1 MNAEI
6 AAVGRW
12 LAGPWQSEFAN
23 PLVWLIE
30 GLLVFII
37 LYKIISARKGAKL
50 YIRRIAGLSVLDEA
64 IGRATEMG
72 KPILFAPGIGGL
84 DVVGMQ
90 AMSILSHVVKQ
101 CAKYQSRIIV
111 TTADAILYTLTEE
124 VARDAYAAEGRPE
137 GFNSDDI
144 RYLSDQQFAWVSGV
158 VGIQH
163 REKVASCLYFGNFY
177 GESLILAEN
186 GQMVGAI
193 QVAGTPMTT
202 QIPFF
207 LASCDYTI
215 IGDEYYAA
223 SAYLSR
229 EPTLLGSLVGQDLG
243 KLILIATI
251 IIGAIMATL
260 HAHYPDASA
269 LATVFKVF
277 SGYFGGPK

>member
-1 MNAEI
+1 MHETM
-6 AAVGRW
+6 RLFLHW
-12 LAGPWQSEFAN
+12 LDGPWDSKFAN

-30 GLLVFII
+30 GTLVFII
-37 LYKIISARKGAKL
+37 LYKILSARKGAKL
-50 YIRRIAGLSVLDEA
+50 FIRRIPGLSVLNEA

-72 KPILFAPGIGGL
+72 KPIIFAPGITGL
-84 DVVGMQ
+84 DVVGLQ

-101 CAKYQSRIIV
+101 SAKYQSRVIV
-111 TTADAILYTLTEE
+111 TTADPIMYTLAEE
-124 VARDAYAAEGRPE
+124 VARDACASQGMPE
-137 GFNSDDI
+137 AFIQDDI

-163 REKVASCLYFGNFY
+163 REKVASCLYFGNFF

-229 EPTLLGSLVGQDLG
+229 EPTLLGSLVGQDYG
-243 KLILIATI
+243 KLILIGI
-251 IIGAIMATL
+251 IILGGILATL
-260 HAHYPDASA
+260 HELFTDSSVLSA
-269 LATVFKVF
+269 IHKTFM
-277 SGYFGGPK
+277 GYFGGG